1 MTEFV
6 IAATYVLVPLFILIP
21 LLGKYI
27 DIKHATIMAARYEAW
42 EYTVWYT
49 LDSEDTGDTNSTL
62 LPDDN
67 DILDNFAAFDMSLNY
82 KTLANTRA
90 EAHNRTLSSVGA
102 ELGDGTSADDTAKT
116 VRISPISS
124 TSDTSVD
131 TVAGCSESS
140 NLLWTDHAGL
150 PLYCGEVVR
159 NDYGVGDPTP
169 TLTLFGMDVGD
180 WINQILGVFAAAF
193 GFIADIVGFV
203 STGDGPSAGF
213 TAINLDGYSFVDL
226 QTLVATHSY
235 GADLRTDLSGNHV
248 GSEQTTAFK
257 AKAGVLADG
266 WNAGGTDHTYLQVG
280 GTTPA
285 TVVNTLLNL
294 PGLGEVW
301 DAAAFF
307 APELSRCDPGGT
319 SEPPDPLIKS
329 PLAAP
334 EGHLWLGYVDG
345 DVVHPDRLSDPD
357 DADDNPL
364 GDHECDDAGR
374 CYWDEIQIAEDLG
387 RDPSVE
393 GEGLSHSPCIP

>member
-49 LDSEDTGDTNSTL
+49 LDSEDTGDTNATL

-102 ELGDGTSADDTAKT
+102 EFGDGTSADDTAKT

-180 WINQILGVFAAAF
+180 WINQILGLFAAAF

-235 GADLRTDLSGNHV
+235 GADLRTDLSGRPSTAWPWTRSVTPPTRYIRSSRPFRASNRPSTGSPMSSAGIPRRYSPILRPTCCRTRYSHSNH
-248 GSEQTTAFK
+248 Q
-257 AKAGVLADG
+257 
-266 WNAGGTDHTYLQVG
+266 
-280 GTTPA
+280 
-285 TVVNTLLNL
+285 LLNHGRRTGVRL
-294 PGLGEVW
+294 LW
-301 DAAAFF
+301 RT
-307 APELSRCDPGGT
+307 SRKRR
-319 SEPPDPLIKS
+319 EPS
-329 PLAAP
+329 A
-334 EGHLWLGYVDG
+334 Y
-345 DVVHPDRLSDPD
+345 R
-357 DADDNPL
+357 
-364 GDHECDDAGR
+364 
-374 CYWDEIQIAEDLG
+374 
-387 RDPSVE
+387 
-393 GEGLSHSPCIP
+393 